1 MFGKRLLT
9 LAFVIFYT
17 LSLTAALSACSSTGF
32 ADPGG
37 TPSLSDG
44 VAQGGT
50 AGDAAGS
57 TGGGQAWDNTQM
69 DNNAASEVSANG
81 TQTSANGTQ
90 TSANGT
96 QTSANGTQTSAGGTQ
111 TSAGG
116 TQASDGADTGVRPVF
131 TPERERKYVDVEWK
145 PLVCDKKVAPYKVDP
160 SLSNVANLSQFGS
173 FSAKQKQ
180 MLSGN
185 GFFVA
190 PAKEQQLFYIYENN
204 QYLKLPSLITADSVL
219 QVYHVFYD
227 YSLRTLE
234 YEYLLQDLEQLT
246 DSMLKKSVRLYEDIK
261 DRDVKAAALKNI
273 AYFAVA
279 QKVLEKQLPANMPDE
294 ALKLAE
300 AESGLVEKQEGF
312 AVSPIFGFKMDYS
325 QYTPRGHYTRS
336 HDFERF
342 FKAMM
347 WYGQVPFPLLIDKD
361 NVVKLSLPETL
372 QALLITYSIFTNG
385 SGEADTT
392 LWENI
397 YDPTVFYVGKAD
409 DLTIYDYKNLLVKTF
424 GQEPDPEA
432 FTDSD
437 KLDKLIKEAKKLPK
451 PRIQPEWT
459 SVNTPV
465 GAQFRFMGQRYIPD
479 SEILQK
485 LVMPYIRPMPKG
497 LDVMGVLGSDR
508 AYALLTEL
516 YKEDKNWPEYPNK
529 FNELKEKFVA
539 LPDETWRSNM
549 YYGWLW
555 VLKSFTGNVG
565 KGYPSFMTNRAWRD
579 KSLNTALASWA
590 ELRHDTILYGKQSG
604 AEMGGGD
611 EPPSIKGYVEP
622 NIDAYERLLWLTKYS
637 RENLSAR
644 QILPPDLKGR
654 MLSFEGLLQFLLDCS
669 VKELKNEELTKEE
682 YERIQFY
689 GGELEHLTS
698 SFSENGLRWFEITSE
713 TDKNMALI
721 ADVHTSPGYYLEEGI
736 GPASEIFAV
745 VPIGGKLYLTRGA
758 VFSYYEF
765 VSGKRLT
772 DEEWQKSFDEGK
784 QPAMPEWID
793 SFTDRNGAKKKIPV
807 PVDPYESYY

>member
-1 MFGKRLLT
+1 MSGKRLFIR
-9 LAFVIFYT
+9 AFVIFYT
-17 LSLTAALSACSSTGF
+17 ISLMAVLSACSGNGSV
-32 ADPGG
+32 DPGG
-37 TPSLSDG
+37 TPSLS
-44 VAQGGT
+44 
-50 AGDAAGS
+50 AGS
-57 TGGGQAWDNTQM
+57 T
-69 DNNAASEVSANG
+69 E
-81 TQTSANGTQ
+81 
-90 TSANGT
+90 
-96 QTSANGTQTSAGGTQ
+96 GGTQ

-116 TQASDGADTGVRPVF
+116 IQASESADTGARLVF
-131 TPERERKYVDVEWK
+131 APEKERKYIDVEWK
-145 PLVCDKKVAPYKVDP
+145 PLIYDKKVASYKVTP
-160 SLSNVANLSQFGS
+160 TLSNVTNLSQFGV

-185 GFFVA
+185 GFFVV

-219 QVYHVFYD
+219 QVYHVFFD

-234 YEYLLQDLEQLT
+234 YEYLLEDLEQLT

-261 DRDVKAAALKNI
+261 NPDVKAAALKNA
-273 AYFAVA
+273 AYFAMA
-279 QKVLEKQLPANMPDE
+279 QKVLEKQLPSDMPKE

-300 AESGLVEKQEGF
+300 AEFGLVEEQKGF
-312 AVSPIFGFKMDYS
+312 AESPIFGFKMDYS
-325 QYTPRGHYTRS
+325 QYTPRGHYTRN

-361 NVVKLSLPETL
+361 GVVELSVPETL
-372 QALLITYSIFTNG
+372 QALLVTCSIFTNG

-409 DLTIYDYKNLLVKTF
+409 DLTIYDYKDLIVKVF
-424 GQEPDPEA
+424 GREPDLET

-437 KLDKLIKEAKKLPK
+437 KLARLLEEAKKLPK
-451 PRIQPEWT
+451 PRIQAEWT

-465 GAQFRFMGQRYIPD
+465 GAQFRFMGQRYIAD

-485 LVMPYIRPMPKG
+485 LVEPYVRPMPKG

-508 AYALLTEL
+508 AYGLLTGL
-516 YKEDKNWPEYPNK
+516 YKEDKNWPEYPER
-529 FNELKEKFVA
+529 FNELKEKFAV
-539 LPDETWRSNM
+539 LPDGTWRSNM

-555 VLKSFTGNVG
+555 VLRSFTGEAG
-565 KGYPSFMTNRAWRD
+565 AGYPSFMTNRAWQD

-611 EPPSIKGYVEP
+611 DPPSIKGYVEP

-644 QILPPDLKGR
+644 QILPPDLESR
-654 MLSFEGLLQFLLDCS
+654 MQDFEELLQFLLNCS
-669 VKELKNEELTKEE
+669 VKELRNEELTKEE
-682 YERIQFY
+682 YDRIQFY

-698 SFSENGLRWFEITSE
+698 SFAENGMRWFEITSE

-721 ADVHTSPGYYLEEGI
+721 ADVHTVPGNYLEEGI
-736 GPASEIFAV
+736 GPASEIYAV

-807 PVDPYESYY
+807 PAEPYDPGY